1 MTRENW
7 PKDFILE
14 INPDLYLESILNL
27 TKFGTSYS
35 FGRLRQ
41 PVNKSEWITHGR
53 PAVVNAYYS
62 SIENSIQFPAG
73 ILQGHFFNSDR
84 PRYMNYGA
92 IGFVIGHEITHGFD
106 DQGRQFDKNGNLVDW
121 WQAVTMK
128 KYLAKTRCVIEQ
140 YGNYTDEHTGLKA
153 YRAYLAWVDR
163 NHVEQTLPGLDYT
176 PRQMFWISA
185 AQTWCS
191 KYRAE
196 AMHQRIITGVH
207 SPGRFRVQGPC
218 SNLEEFSKD
227 FNCPR
232 GSAMNPEKKCKVC
245 LTLFLLRAT
254 FFSSSPSANLDTPQ
268 SLSTLLASPGSPHD
282 TPAPSE
288 KIVRNKRRPR
298 DGLSEQRR

>member
-1 MTRENW
+1 
-7 PKDFILE
+7 
-14 INPDLYLESILNL
+14 
-27 TKFGTSYS
+27 
-35 FGRLRQ
+35 
-41 PVNKSEWITHGR
+41 
-53 PAVVNAYYS
+53 
-62 SIENSIQFPAG
+62 
-73 ILQGHFFNSDR
+73 
-84 PRYMNYGA
+84 MNYGA

-232 GSAMNPEKKCKVC
+232 GSAMNPEKKCKVW
-245 LTLFLLRAT
+245 TFLFENPVT
-254 FFSSSPSANLDTPQ
+254 SPV
-268 SLSTLLASPGSPHD
+268 SPHD

-288 KIVRNKRRPR
+288 KIVRNKKRPR
-298 DGLSEQRR
+298 DGLPEQRQRGREKKTFVEYETLRGFFGSRYFLDISPRFSLCCHRLAMLILLDDLQDAGVGSSDEGQQGEGDDHC